1 MSTGNDFKDDHY
13 NFENIR
19 NAVVTLLIIGTG
31 NGWTEIISEL
41 DNNSGSLNTFI
52 IQFYFFTFYI
62 SIMIVFKLFSLMNI
76 QKNRLQNYKTSY
88 LAQEQIEEFRVHW
101 RNSFSTAFTQDLIIN
116 INQLFDFLSVLPSPL
131 GCHKEGVDDV
141 LFQDLDRFTRTV
153 LICLPK
159 NPKNTTKYTTDDSDC
174 AFTFN
179 LLPKKLKK
187 ELSATGL
194 LGSDE
199 FKFYFRDVLIA
210 GNFFFLNF
218 LIYKLKL
225 IPIKLSSQGSNF
237 KTSNA

>member
-1 MSTGNDFKDDHY
+1 MPLLLYLLTTLLIYAVLGIILLGNTRMSTGNEFKDEHY

-52 IQFYFFTFYI
+52 LHIYFFTFYI

-101 RNSFSTAFTQDLIIN
+101 RNSFSSAFTQDLIIN
-116 INQLFDFLSVLPSPL
+116 INQLYDFLSVLPSPL

-159 NPKNTTKYTTDDSDC
+159 NSKNTTKYTTDESDC

-179 LLPKKLKK
+179 FLPKKLKK
-187 ELSATGL
+187 ELSSKGM

-210 GNFFFLNF
+210 G
-218 LIYKLKL
+218 IY
-225 IPIKLSSQGSNF
+225 F
-237 KTSNA
+237 